1 MSTLLLRL
9 AGPLQS
15 WGRGSRFDFRDT
27 DTVPTQSGV
36 IGLIA
41 SAMGIKRHEQ
51 TELAKIAQLRM
62 GVLIEREGKLLVDYH
77 TVMGASNADGEPNEK
92 YTRDGKNNPR
102 YTIVSQRQ
110 YLCGAEFLVGLES
123 NDEQQL
129 RTIEHHLCF
138 PHWQPFLGRK
148 SCPPSKPIF
157 VDLVPTNLQDTF
169 NSPAILRACG
179 VATGSYR
186 LVIQSDDKQAELRL
200 DVPINFEQRIFS
212 VRTVKT
218 QPVEVSD
225 VSQ

>member
-41 SAMGIKRHEQ
+41 SAMGIKRNDQ
-51 TELAKIAQLRM
+51 AKLVKLAQLRM
-62 GVLIEREGKLLVDYH
+62 GVLVESEGKLLVDYH
-77 TVMGASNADGEPNEK
+77 TAMGAVSADGKSDE
-92 YTRDGKNNPR
+92 DD
-102 YTIVSQRQ
+102 TIVSQRQ
-110 YLCGAEFLVGLES
+110 YLCDAEFLVGIES
-123 NDEQQL
+123 NDEDQL
-129 RTIEHHLCF
+129 REIEHHLCF
-138 PHWQPFLGRK
+138 PCWQLFLGRK

-157 VDLVPTNLQDTF
+157 VDLVSTNLQETF
-169 NSPAILRACG
+169 NSPATLQTYGLKAGR
-179 VATGSYR
+179 YR
-186 LVIQSDDKQAELRL
+186 LVIQSDDNRAALRL

-212 VRTVKT
+212 VRTVMT
-218 QPVEVSD
+218 QALEVPD